1 MAPSGGT
8 TSLLALRIGLR
19 ETGGGRIKDNSGSKQ
34 LVLTQSYA
42 RSLSDSGS
50 KFGVRQL
57 DASLAKPTRLG
68 CVCHIVR
75 ASNSKEGQPNAQ
87 EGQPKTRRRDTI
99 LKERV
104 GRKSCRRNT
113 KAV

>member
-1 MAPSGGT
+1 M
-8 TSLLALRIGLR
+8 RIGLR

-87 EGQPKTRRRDTI
+87 AKTRRRDAS

-104 GRKSCRRNT
+104 VRKSCRRNT
-113 KAV
+113 NVV